1 MCYLDFNPQ
10 RTAVIQFDFL
20 RSENIINVEG
30 YHVAENALR
39 DDRDTFLHTH
49 DFFEIFVM
57 LVNYSGEPRPIEATL
72 KTGYRIARVDYGNA
86 ETLAPYD
93 AAVLYLE
100 RL

>member
-20 RSENIINVEG
+20 RSENIINAEG

-49 DFFEIFVM
+49 EFFEIFDPNAPEQFTRSWFAWANSM
-57 LVNYSGEPRPIEATL
+57 FGEMI
-72 KTGYRIARVDYGNA
+72 YRLYEDGR
-86 ETLAPYD
+86 LQS
-93 AAVLYLE
+93 VL
-100 RL
+100 RKAQQI

>member
-20 RSENIINVEG
+20 RSENIINAEG

-57 LVNYSGEPRPIEATL
+57 LVNYSGEPRPIEATRKVTTIL
-72 KTGYRIARVDYGNA
+72 SEPTARPA
-86 ETLAPYD
+86 ILFPT
-93 AAVLYLE
+93 AAKANPWQLPE
-100 RL
+100 